1 VLGGRPFSDVFP
13 QSRYVWVSTEP
24 EAENVTDRI
33 LLCRLRRL
41 VPVVL
46 IMRLRFT
53 FALDAESAE
62 LMPRSPSGARGIWR
76 KKKEKNPDE
85 SGFFS

>member
-13 QSRYVWVSTEP
+13 HSHYVWVSTEP

-46 IMRLRFT
+46 IVLFRFK

-62 LMPRSPSGARGIWR
+62 LMHRSSSGASGT
-76 KKKEKNPDE
+76 KKEP
-85 SGFFS
+85 GLIRVLF